1 MFWARA
7 EIFLLSSIISS
18 WTPIP
23 HESGFMRIKCEGW
36 WSFQV
41 LLCFLLT
48 QTSLSH
54 LILSSF
60 LMIGQSFMILLSYWS
75 MISSQESD
83 IISLE
88 AVVEGHPFPVTF
100 KYTLHK
106 CWNNLTPAGGE
117 FKILFAVK
125 CMQIPVNEDSVT
137 DILRWWSS
145 FIWMQIQRESWVWC
159 ITSTSSP
166 QTYKQLRYCVSSNWF
181 P

>member
-100 KYTLHK
+100 KNTLHK
-106 CWNNLTPAGGE
+106 CWT
-117 FKILFAVK
+117 ISHQQV
-125 CMQIPVNEDSVT
+125 VNSRFYLQWNACRSLLMKT
-137 DILRWWSS
+137 AWL
-145 FIWMQIQRESWVWC
+145 
-159 ITSTSSP
+159 TSSDGGA
-166 QTYKQLRYCVSSNWF
+166 VSFGCKSSVNLEF
-181 P
+181 DA